1 MQHVIT
7 LLLVLHIAAGTLA
20 LLSGVAAALLRKGGD
35 GHVRSGR
42 CYVWSMFVVS
52 ASALALAS
60 LRPSPFLFA
69 IGLFSFYLVF
79 TGWRAALRRD
89 GRPQRIDMVA
99 TVTMLSTAGAMVLW
113 GLRAWLPGQS
123 GSDQS
128 LVLLVFG
135 ALGFWL
141 AVTDIGW
148 LKRGGDKG
156 KARIARHLGRMLGGL
171 IATITAVAVVNLTFL
186 PPLLVWLGPTV
197 ALTPLIFWWN
207 RHLGTSARA
216 PASRRQASG

>member
-1 MQHVIT
+1 MQTMIT

-20 LLSGVAAALLRKGGD
+20 LLSGVAAALLRKGGK

-42 CYVWSMFVVS
+42 CYAWSMLVVS

-99 TVTMLSTAGAMVLW
+99 TVVMLATAATMLLW
-113 GLRAWLPGQS
+113 GLRASLAGQA
-123 GSDQS
+123 GSDQP
-128 LVLLVFG
+128 LVLLAFG
-135 ALGFWL
+135 ALGLWL
-141 AVTDIGW
+141 AVTDVGW
-148 LKRGGDKG
+148 LKRGGDTG

-186 PPLLVWLGPTV
+186 PPLLVWLGPTL
-197 ALTPLIFWWN
+197 ALTPLIVWWN
-207 RHLGTSARA
+207 RRLGSTNRR
-216 PASRRQASG
+216 PASAKQVSG